1 MYMYLNDII
10 CVSLICKKNG
20 LFYSGIICD
29 IIILKLQMEVLR
41 RLSWSTPRLESFY
54 DEIEIPCAQ

>member
-41 RLSWSTPRLESFY
+41 FSRLPSAMSDT
-54 DEIEIPCAQ
+54 